1 MLTSGF
7 LLDMIAHEVL
17 SFKAKKQGL
26 PPLQLNTGATNI
38 KRKDSLSANDRETL
52 ERSRDVAKENHP
64 NTNDH
69 RHSSSIAATAS
80 HVNQDQIRQD
90 MDVDALERELS
101 GAM

>member
-1 MLTSGF
+1 
-7 LLDMIAHEVL
+7 MIAHEVL
-17 SFKAKKQGL
+17 SFKAKKQGVS
-26 PPLQLNTGATNI
+26 PLQLNTAGATNL

-52 ERSRDVAKENHP
+52 ERSRDVAKENHQ

-80 HVNQDQIRQD
+80 HVSQNQIRQD

-101 GAM
+101 GAV